1 MSRGFLSRS
10 ELTQRLWV
18 FKREFFWVGVFSF
31 IANVLMLTPTVY
43 MLQVYD
49 RVLSSRSELT
59 LIVLTVFLILFFSVM
74 AFSEWLR
81 SRLLVRVGVKLDEVL
96 NSPVFNASFEAFL
109 KRAGRNP
116 VEAFSDLTGIRQF
129 LSGNGIIAFFDVPWT
144 PVYIGVIFLLSPFLG
159 GLSIVFACI
168 QLFITWISHRVSVS
182 GIECAA
188 KAGRD
193 SNAYVQSKLRNIE
206 PVHAM
211 GMVGNLEKHWLR
223 FHEEALAKNAESQRK
238 QQSLQA
244 FTKFMRYT
252 MQSLTLGAGALLVIE
267 GKMSPGGMIAANVL
281 MSRAL
286 QPLDIL
292 VATWKQFV
300 QTRVSFSRLEQLLQE
315 FPERPTA
322 VYQGEPQGEL
332 EIAGLA
338 ARVQGREDPILH
350 GLDARV
356 PAGSVTVVI
365 GPSGSGKST
374 LARCLVGVWPEVE
387 GKVLLGGK
395 PLDSWHRSEL
405 GSYIGYLPQDIELF
419 EGTIAENIAR
429 FSCIDADKVIEAATR
444 TGIHEMILRFPK
456 GYDTEI
462 GEAGSLLS
470 GGQRQRIGLAR
481 ALYGNPALIVLD
493 EPNANL
499 DDAGDRSLLQ
509 AVLELKTK
517 GATVFLISHRMN
529 VLAIAD
535 QLLVLQ
541 QGRIAQYGPRDSV
554 MAALKKSTAAVQTPA
569 EKVTK

>member
-1 MSRGFLSRS
+1 MKSGLVNRS
-10 ELTQRLWV
+10 ELTRRLWA
-18 FKREFFWVGVFSF
+18 FKQEFFWVGVFSF
-31 IANVLMLTPTVY
+31 IANVLMLSPTIY

-49 RVLSSRSELT
+49 RVLVSRSELT
-59 LIVLTVFLILFFSVM
+59 LVVLTVFLVLFFSVM

-81 SRLLVRVGVKLDEVL
+81 SRLLVRVGVKLDEAL
-96 NSPVFNASFEAFL
+96 NSTVFNASFESFL

-116 VEAFSDLTGIRQF
+116 VEGFSDLTSIRQF
-129 LSGNGIIAFFDVPWT
+129 LTGNGVIAFFDVPWT

-159 GLSIVFACI
+159 GLSILFACI
-168 QLFITWISHRVSVS
+168 QLLITWISHRVSVS

-211 GMVGNLEKHWLR
+211 GMVSNFEKHWLA
-223 FHEEALAKNAESQRK
+223 FHEEALARNGESQQK
-238 QQSLQA
+238 QQSVQS

-252 MQSLTLGAGALLVIE
+252 MQSLTLAAGALLVIE

-286 QPLDIL
+286 QPLDLL
-292 VATWKQFV
+292 VATWRQFV
-300 QTRVSFSRLEQLLQE
+300 QTRMSFTRLEQLMQE
-315 FPERPTA
+315 FPERPAGTL
-322 VYQGEPQGEL
+322 QGEPEGDIEL
-332 EIAGLA
+332 VGLEA
-338 ARVQGREDPILH
+338 KVQGRQEPILY

-429 FSCIDADKVIEAATR
+429 FSCIDPDKVIEAANR

-509 AVLELKTK
+509 SVIDLKTK

-535 QLLVLQ
+535 QIFVLQ
-541 QGRIAQYGPRDSV
+541 QGRIAQYGTRDSV
-554 MAALKKSTAAVQTPA
+554 MAALKKSTAAAQTSV

>member
-1 MSRGFLSRS
+1 MKKGFMNRS
-10 ELTQRLWV
+10 ELMRRLLV
-18 FKREFFWVGVFSF
+18 FKQEFFWVGVFSF
-31 IANVLMLTPTVY
+31 IANVLMLTPTLY

-49 RVLSSRSELT
+49 RVLASRSELT
-59 LIVLTVFLILFFSVM
+59 LVVLTVFLVLFFSVM

-81 SRLLVRVGVKLDEVL
+81 SRLLVRVGVKLDDVL

-116 VEAFSDLTGIRQF
+116 VEAFSDLTAIRQF
-129 LSGNGIIAFFDVPWT
+129 LTGNGIIAFFDVPWT

-159 GLSIVFACI
+159 GLSILFACI
-168 QLFITWISHRVSVS
+168 QLLITWISHRVSVS

-223 FHEEALAKNAESQRK
+223 FHEGALAKNDESQQK

-300 QTRVSFSRLEQLLQE
+300 QTRVSFSRLEQLMQE
-315 FPERPTA
+315 FPQRQAGVP
-322 VYQGEPQGEL
+322 QGEPQGEL

-356 PAGSVTVVI
+356 PAGSITVVI

-374 LARCLVGVWPEVE
+374 LARCLVGVWPDVE
-387 GKVLLGGK
+387 GRVLLGGK
-395 PLDSWHRSEL
+395 SLDSWHRSEL
-405 GSYIGYLPQDIELF
+405 GRHIGYLPQDIELF

-429 FSCIDADKVIEAATR
+429 FSCIDPDKVIDAATR

-481 ALYGNPALIVLD
+481 ALYDNPVLIVLD

-509 AVLELKTK
+509 AVLERKTS
-517 GATVFLISHRMN
+517 GATVILISHRMN
-529 VLAIAD
+529 VLSIAD
-535 QLLVLQ
+535 QILVMNH
-541 QGRIAQYGPRDSV
+541 GRIAQYGPRETV
-554 MAALKKSTAAVQTPA
+554 LAELKKRSVSAAQISAA
-569 EKVTK
+569 E